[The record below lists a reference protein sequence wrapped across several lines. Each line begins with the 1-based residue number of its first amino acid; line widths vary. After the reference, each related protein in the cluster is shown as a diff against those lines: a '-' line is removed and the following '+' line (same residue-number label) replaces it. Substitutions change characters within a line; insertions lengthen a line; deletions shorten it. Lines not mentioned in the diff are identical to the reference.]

1 MSRSVRLAG
10 AAALAGA
17 LALAAGCG
25 GSANPA
31 AGSPASTSPAPLSAG
46 PEPAS
51 GSAGPQAASGPAV
64 TAGSGYLV
72 LGDSV
77 SFGYREQATTPKPD
91 YGDAASFVGF
101 PEDVAAGLGLRL
113 ANAAC
118 PGETSASFVTPGAAS
133 IGCENSPGQGPA
145 YRTSYPLHVSYSG
158 TQLAYADGYLRAHPD
173 TRLVTLMIGA
183 NDGFLCQLTTKDR
196 CVSELPTLL
205 ATVRRNVTTILGD
218 LRGKDGYRGQIVLVR
233 YYSTDYTSALSRA
246 ASQALNGA
254 AESAAKPYDV
264 GVADGYGLFERAAAQ
279 VGGDTCKAGLLT
291 FLSPGKCGIHP
302 SAAGQALLALAVEK
316 AVKH

>member
-1 MSRSVRLAG
+1 MSRSVRLTG
-10 AAALAGA
+10 AAVLTVV

-25 GSANPA
+25 GSA
-31 AGSPASTSPAPLSAG
+31 G
-46 PEPAS
+46 PMPAS
-51 GSAGPQAASGPAV
+51 GRAV
-64 TAGSGYLV
+64 TAGSGYLA

-77 SFGYREQATTPKPD
+77 SFGYREQETTPKPD
-91 YGDAASFVGF
+91 YSHAASFVGF

-113 ANAAC
+113 ANSSC

-133 IGCENSPGQGPA
+133 VGCENSPGNRPA
-145 YRTSYPLHVSYSG
+145 YRTSYPLHVSYQG
-158 TQLAYADGYLRAHPD
+158 TQLAYADSYLKDHPA

-196 CVSELPTLL
+196 CLSELPTLL

-218 LRGKDGYRGQIVLVR
+218 LRGKAGYRGQIVLVR
-233 YYSTDYTSALSRA
+233 YYSTDYSSALSRA

-254 AESAAKPYDV
+254 AEAAAKPFDV
-264 GVADGYGLFERAAAQ
+264 RVADGYGLLERAAAG

-291 FLSPGKCGIHP
+291 FLSTGKCGIHP
-302 SAAGQALLALAVEK
+302 SAAGQALLALAVER
-316 AVKH
+316 AITH